1 MTLAPRQGEPRPE
14 QGHGQAPHTA
24 DCIIEAWGP
33 DRASCLTEALL
44 ALVEVFADVGDTAA
58 VDVLPLSSGPA
69 SDRDLLVSLLEEV
82 IFVVGVFGVV
92 PMRFHLAETEDG
104 ALAGDMEVVPA
115 GAVEQVGPVPKAVS
129 YHGLEIGEKGGE
141 WRCRVVVDV

>member
-1 MTLAPRQGEPRPE
+1 MGPRP
-14 QGHGQAPHTA
+14 P
-24 DCIIEAWGP
+24 
-33 DRASCLTEALL
+33 ASCLTEALL

-58 VDVLPLSSGPA
+58 VDVLPLSAGPE

-104 ALAGDMEVVPA
+104 VLAGDMEVVPA
-115 GAVEQVGPVPKAVS
+115 GAVEQVGPVPKAIS
-129 YHGLEIGEKGGE
+129 YHGLEIGENGGE